1 MVVGIWKPQGQ
12 AFDYLAEEGEGLV
25 LLGAVEEVREVQVL
39 VRVNGFKEVGK
50 EAQRGNEMRVFHAE
64 KGRAH
69 TESELFRTQQG

>member
-12 AFDYLAEEGEGLV
+12 AFDYLVEEGEGLV

-50 EAQRGNEMRVFHAE
+50 EAQGGT
-64 KGRAH
+64 K
-69 TESELFRTQQG
+69 

>member
-50 EAQRGNEMRVFHAE
+50 EAQRERNEGSMQE
-64 KGRAH
+64 GRAH

>member
-12 AFDYLAEEGEGLV
+12 AFDYLVEEGEGLV

-50 EAQRGNEMRVFHAE
+50 EAQRERNEGSMQE
-64 KGRAH
+64 GRAH

>member
-1 MVVGIWKPQGQ
+1 M
-12 AFDYLAEEGEGLV
+12 V